1 MAVKLRL
8 RRFGKKKQPFYRIVA
23 IDSRSSRDS
32 SYLDKVGHY
41 NPVVVPAEV
50 VIDKAKAFK
59 WLDNGATPS
68 DTVKSLFRRQ
78 GILMEWTLKKNGAD
92 DTRIAEE
99 MVKWQ
104 AAQVER
110 AKKVEA
116 KAAQLKREQAAAKKK
131 SEESAPAEEKAAE

>member
-1 MAVKLRL
+1 LAVKLRL